1 MKNEKS
7 HDRANGQTAISFSCS
22 VKMKKE
28 LAKRAF
34 AENRTLSNYL
44 QTVLTEFLKT
54 GKTA

>member
-1 MKNEKS
+1 
-7 HDRANGQTAISFSCS
+7 
-22 VKMKKE
+22 MKKE